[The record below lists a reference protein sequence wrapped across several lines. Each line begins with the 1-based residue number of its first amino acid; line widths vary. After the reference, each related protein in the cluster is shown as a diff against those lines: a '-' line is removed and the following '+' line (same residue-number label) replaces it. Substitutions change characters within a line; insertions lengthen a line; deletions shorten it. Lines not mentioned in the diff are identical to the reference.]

1 MINLIDSHVKNVINR
16 DIKKKNRFSE
26 DDKTALVRPFYKKK
40 DQDKIQNYRTSD
52 LQAS

>member
-16 DIKKKNRFSE
+16 DIKENKFSE

-40 DQDKIQNYRTSD
+40 DQDKTQNYRTTD
-52 LQAS
+52 MQAS